1 MQVQQKE
8 PLWEMYN
15 FMCWNSKTND
25 ADLST
30 SAFILAMFLMSG
42 ISISVDDRQQMQSR
56 VIAIM
61 KLLIWL

>member
-1 MQVQQKE
+1 
-8 PLWEMYN
+8 MYN
-15 FMCWNSKTND
+15 FMCWNLKTND
-25 ADLST
+25 ADCST

-61 KLLIWL
+61 KLLI